1 MLLLRFSV
9 IVLSFVAN
17 TFSISVKK
25 ASYND
30 IQEEVVNEHSTG
42 VPPLPVGNAW
52 TYPK

>member
-30 IQEEVVNEHSTG
+30 IQEVVDEHSTG